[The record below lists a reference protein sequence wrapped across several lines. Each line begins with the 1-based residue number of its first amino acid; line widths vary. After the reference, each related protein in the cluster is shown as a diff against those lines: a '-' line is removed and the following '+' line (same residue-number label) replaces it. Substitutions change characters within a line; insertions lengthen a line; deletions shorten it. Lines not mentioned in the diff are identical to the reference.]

1 MKLERYEM
9 NDIRATGVTIPSG
22 LTVELF
28 NLIRKGQFN
37 GEIVITGVPTDS
49 DGQPIWSNM
58 DDLIRKPHSH
68 GLVEAIGAIS
78 QIMKIIDTYLV
89 VKDRSNPEVKIRF
102 EANIKD
108 IFKPDSKLHNP
119 TAWIHV
125 GHGMLEHGYEL
136 LEDLEDWEDEEFE
149 PVPGISNGNEDDDF
163 VSARWLRDTIFEMD
177 GDILFMAL
185 PLCYGKQIAETLI
198 ESESIHCSH
207 APYSFSVSETL
218 EFYDCDEN
226 GILSSHTLTT
236 WSEWVRVFEKE
247 LRNAIVNHCTEI
259 YEKNGNNSGKQNGR

>member
-1 MKLERYEM
+1 MITKKINMKLERYEM

-78 QIMKIIDTYLV
+78 QIMKITDTYLV
-89 VKDRSNPEVKIRF
+89 FKDRSIPEVKIRF

-149 PVPGISNGNEDDDF
+149 PIPGISNGHEDDDF

-226 GILSSHTLTT
+226 GILPEHTLTA
-236 WSEWVRVFEKE
+236 WRLWVRGFETVW
-247 LRNAIVNHCTEI
+247 RSAIINHFGKMS
-259 YEKNGNNSGKQNGR
+259 EK